1 MPYVLS
7 SSPAGN
13 ASVASRHSAHARL
26 AFQDILITLCAQL
39 EDDLSGMRAAV
50 YVLHPAGRRWE
61 AMVEPTLT
69 PAWRR
74 LHRTPR
80 GAASG
85 ACGAAIARRRAVIV
99 PDVRVSPLYPGG
111 QLALGKGDQGACWAV
126 PLARPGEPV
135 RGVLL
140 LCGRRG
146 RRPRS
151 RESAILARAG
161 ELALP
166 LVEGW
171 AGVTMVRSD
180 AEHERVSG
188 PVAVDEPREREHL
201 DAAPQRTPSH
211 ADEIDR
217 LGAVGS
223 WVMDLRTGLLLWSH
237 EMFRIFGL
245 SPTTRT
251 PTVESAWSQVHPDDA
266 GRLRSSIERD
276 IREGREI
283 QGEHRVIRPD
293 GSVAQVRYWGR
304 PVTRRRGE
312 VLEYI
317 GTVQDVTEERRVRH
331 QLRATLEQARALAV
345 RQLQVRDDERRR
357 IARDI
362 HETTV
367 QKLAALQLNLAML
380 RRAGGESAEG
390 DDMLEECVALAESSI
405 TDLRTLSYLLH
416 PPMLDETGLAAAVR
430 WYAGGFAK
438 RSGLVVRIDVPAEIQ
453 RFPQEVEIAVFRLVQ
468 EGLINILRHANTD
481 RAAVRLSSER
491 GRLIVEVQDWGIGMA
506 ADDETVFGV
515 GLSGMRERVEQLGGI
530 LEIKS
535 GPDGTTITAVL
546 PVAAQ

>member
-1 MPYVLS
+1 MPFVLS
-7 SSPAGN
+7 SSPPGAV
-13 ASVASRHSAHARL
+13 SVVSRHTAHARL
-26 AFQDILITLCAQL
+26 AFHDILITLCAQL
-39 EDDLSGMRAAV
+39 EDDLAGMRAAV
-50 YVLHPAGRRWE
+50 YVLHRAGRRWE
-61 AMVEPTLT
+61 AMVEPTL
-69 PAWRR
+69 PAAWRR
-74 LHRTPR
+74 LHRSPR
-80 GAASG
+80 GATAG
-85 ACGAAIARRRAVIV
+85 ACGAAIARRQTVIV
-99 PDVRVSPLYPGG
+99 PDIRLDPLYAGG
-111 QLALGKGDQGACWAV
+111 HVPLGRADQGACWAV

-146 RRPRS
+146 RLPRS

-171 AGVTMVRSD
+171 AGITMVRST
-180 AEHERVSG
+180 AEPESASG
-188 PVAVDEPREREHL
+188 LLAVDGPGEREYL
-201 DAAPQRTPSH
+201 DAAGETARSR
-211 ADEIDR
+211 ADDIDR
-217 LGAVGS
+217 LGALGS

-245 SPTTRT
+245 TPTART
-251 PTVESAWSQVHPDDA
+251 PTVESAWSQVHPEDA
-266 GRLRSSIERD
+266 RRLRSSIERD
-276 IREGREI
+276 IQEGREI
-283 QGEHRVIRPD
+283 QGEHRIIRPD
-293 GSVAQVRYWGR
+293 GTVAQVRYWGR

-331 QLRATLEQARALAV
+331 QLRATLEQVRALAV

-367 QKLAALQLNLAML
+367 QKLAALQLNLARL
-380 RRAGGESAEG
+380 RRAGGESAAG

-416 PPMLDETGLAAAVR
+416 PPMLDETGLASAVR
-430 WYAGGFAK
+430 WYADGFAK
-438 RSGLVVRIDVPAEIQ
+438 RSGLAVGIDVPAEIQ
-453 RFPQEVEIAVFRLVQ
+453 RFPHEVEIAVFRLVQ

-481 RAAVRLSSER
+481 RAAVRLSSQTD
-491 GRLIVEVQDWGIGMA
+491 RLIVEVQDWGAGMA
-506 ADDETVFGV
+506 ANDEAVFGV
-515 GLSGMRERVEQLGGI
+515 GLSGMRERIEQLGGI
-530 LEIKS
+530 LEIRS

-546 PVAAQ
+546 PVAAP

>member
-1 MPYVLS
+1 MQSRRPRTPRIGAASSSPFIPPGRGAVMPFVLS
-7 SSPAGN
+7 SSPPVG
-13 ASVASRHSAHARL
+13 ASVASRHTAHARL
-26 AFQDILITLCAQL
+26 AFHDILITLCAQL

-50 YVLHPAGRRWE
+50 YVLHRAGRRWE

-74 LHRTPR
+74 LHRSPR

-85 ACGAAIARRRAVIV
+85 ACGAAIARRKPVIV
-99 PDVRVSPLYPGG
+99 PDIRVDPLYAGRPV
-111 QLALGKGDQGACWAV
+111 ALGRADQGACWAV

-135 RGVLL
+135 RGVLV

-171 AGVTMVRSD
+171 GRVTMVRPD
-180 AEHERVSG
+180 AEHEHGSG
-188 PVAVDEPREREHL
+188 VATVDEPGEREPL
-201 DAAPQRTPSH
+201 DAERRRARSH

-217 LGAVGS
+217 LGAIGS

-245 SPTTRT
+245 SPTART

-266 GRLRSSIERD
+266 SRLRSSIERD
-276 IREGREI
+276 IQEGREI

-331 QLRATLEQARALAV
+331 QLRATLEQVRALAV

-357 IARDI
+357 IAREI

-367 QKLAALQLNLAML
+367 QKLAALQLNLGLL
-380 RRAGGESAEG
+380 RRACGESAGG
-390 DDMLEECVALAESSI
+390 DAMLEECGALAETSI
-405 TDLRTLSYLLH
+405 TDLRTLSYLRH
-416 PPMLDETGLAAAVR
+416 PPMLDETGLASAVR

-438 RSGLVVRIDVPAEIQ
+438 RSGLVVRIDVPPEIQ
-453 RFPQEVEIAVFRLVQ
+453 RFPHELEIAVFRLVQ
-468 EGLINILRHANTD
+468 EGLINILRHANT
-481 RAAVRLSSER
+481 
-491 GRLIVEVQDWGIGMA
+491 
-506 ADDETVFGV
+506 
-515 GLSGMRERVEQLGGI
+515 
-530 LEIKS
+530 
-535 GPDGTTITAVL
+535 
-546 PVAAQ
+546 